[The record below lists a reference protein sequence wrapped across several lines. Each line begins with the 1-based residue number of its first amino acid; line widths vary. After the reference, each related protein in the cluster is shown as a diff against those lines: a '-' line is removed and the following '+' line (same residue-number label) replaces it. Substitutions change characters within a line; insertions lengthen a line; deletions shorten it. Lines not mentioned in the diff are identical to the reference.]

1 MKHADLLS
9 GIKMMVQRVIP
20 MVILLS
26 GILLPLGSEGMAA
39 PATLIIVHTGSVN
52 GHLFACPT

>member
-1 MKHADLLS
+1 MKQAYLLP
-9 GIKMMVQRVIP
+9 GIKMMVKRIIP

-26 GILLPLGSEGMAA
+26 GILLPLGSAGMAA
-39 PATLIIVHTGSVN
+39 PATLTIVHTGSVN